1 LIFSFFRKQELTMHF
16 LLGFLLGY
24 YTRNKPLLAATL
36 TIIALFFFIVL
47 PAIALSGLAL
57 SVRRERL
64 SRPPQTRVPQLVGLD
79 YKTAET
85 TLHNSKLNIRVLA
98 HRYDP
103 PIEPGKILFQTPQA
117 GESVDCGTVVG
128 IVISKEE
135 HDIKRRLS
143 DHDQDRM
150 KRSLS
155 MKTLSDARPM
165 WSPCFSPCS

>member
-1 LIFSFFRKQELTMHF
+1 MHF

-36 TIIALFFFIVL
+36 LGFALFCFIVM

-64 SRPPQTRVPQLVGLD
+64 SRPPQTRVPPLVGLD

-98 HRYDP
+98 HRYEP
-103 PIEPGKILFQTPQA
+103 PVEPGKILFQTPQV

-128 IVISKEE
+128 VTISSEDPFK
-135 HDIKRRLS
+135 KKS
-143 DHDQDRM
+143 
-150 KRSLS
+150 
-155 MKTLSDARPM
+155 
-165 WSPCFSPCS
+165 SP

>member
-1 LIFSFFRKQELTMHF
+1 MSVSAPRFFHSLEIRKLTMHF

-36 TIIALFFFIVL
+36 TIIALLFFIVL

-85 TLHNSKLNIRVLA
+85 TLHKLRLNIRVLA
-98 HRYDP
+98 YRYDQP
-103 PIEPGKILFQTPQA
+103 AEPGTI
-117 GESVDCGTVVG
+117 
-128 IVISKEE
+128 I
-135 HDIKRRLS
+135 
-143 DHDQDRM
+143 
-150 KRSLS
+150 
-155 MKTLSDARPM
+155 
-165 WSPCFSPCS
+165 

>member
-1 LIFSFFRKQELTMHF
+1 MHF
-16 LLGFLLGY
+16 LSGFLLGY

-64 SRPPQTRVPQLVGLD
+64 SRPPQTRVPPIVGLD
-79 YKTAET
+79 YKTAES

-103 PIEPGKILFQTPQA
+103 PAEPGTIIFQTPQV
-117 GESVDCGTVVG
+117 GESVDHGTVVG
-128 IVISKEE
+128 VVISDENPNK
-135 HDIKRRLS
+135 S
-143 DHDQDRM
+143 
-150 KRSLS
+150 RS
-155 MKTLSDARPM
+155 P
-165 WSPCFSPCS
+165 

>member
-1 LIFSFFRKQELTMHF
+1 MHF

-85 TLHNSKLNIRVLA
+85 TLHKLRLNIRVLA
-98 HRYDP
+98 YRYDQP
-103 PIEPGKILFQTPQA
+103 AEPGTIIFQTPQV

-128 IVISKEE
+128 IVISKE
-135 HDIKRRLS
+135 DSYKRRL
-143 DHDQDRM
+143 
-150 KRSLS
+150 
-155 MKTLSDARPM
+155 P
-165 WSPCFSPCS
+165 

>member
-1 LIFSFFRKQELTMHF
+1 MHF

-24 YTRNKPLLAATL
+24 YTRNRPLLAATL
-36 TIIALFFFIVL
+36 LGFALVCFIVL

-85 TLHNSKLNIRVLA
+85 TLHNTKLNIRVLA

-103 PIEPGKILFQTPQA
+103 PVEPGKILFQSPQA
-117 GESVDCGTVVG
+117 GESVDYGIAVGVVVSREDPSNKSHVPQ
-128 IVISKEE
+128 I
-135 HDIKRRLS
+135 R
-143 DHDQDRM
+143 
-150 KRSLS
+150 
-155 MKTLSDARPM
+155 
-165 WSPCFSPCS
+165 

>member
-1 LIFSFFRKQELTMHF
+1 MHF

-36 TIIALFFFIVL
+36 TIIALLFFIVL

-103 PIEPGKILFQTPQA
+103 VVEPGKIPSILLRNRWQT
-117 GESVDCGTVVG
+117 
-128 IVISKEE
+128 EE
-135 HDIKRRLS
+135 EQSEQCKRKAKKVFI
-143 DHDQDRM
+143 HQ
-150 KRSLS
+150 
-155 MKTLSDARPM
+155 
-165 WSPCFSPCS
+165 

>member
-1 LIFSFFRKQELTMHF
+1 MHF

-24 YTRNKPLLAATL
+24 YTRNRPLLAATL
-36 TIIALFFFIVL
+36 TVMALVCFIVL

-64 SRPPQTRVPQLVGLD
+64 SRPPQTRVPPLVGLD

-103 PIEPGKILFQTPQA
+103 PVEPGKILFQSPQA
-117 GESVDCGTVVG
+117 GESVDYGIAVGVV
-128 IVISKEE
+128 V
-135 HDIKRRLS
+135 RREDPS
-143 DHDQDRM
+143 NKSHVHQIR
-150 KRSLS
+150 
-155 MKTLSDARPM
+155 
-165 WSPCFSPCS
+165 

>member
-1 LIFSFFRKQELTMHF
+1 MHF

-36 TIIALFFFIVL
+36 LGFALVCFIVL

-64 SRPPQTRVPQLVGLD
+64 SRPPQTRVPPLVGLD

-85 TLHNSKLNIRVLA
+85 TLHNAKLNIRVLA

-103 PIEPGKILFQTPQA
+103 PIEPDKILFQSPQA

-128 IVISKEE
+128 LTISSEDPYK
-135 HDIKRRLS
+135 KKS
-143 DHDQDRM
+143 
-150 KRSLS
+150 
-155 MKTLSDARPM
+155 
-165 WSPCFSPCS
+165 SP

>member
-1 LIFSFFRKQELTMHF
+1 LGESAAPTFDEELAK
-16 LLGFLLGY
+16 LDIG
-24 YTRNKPLLAATL
+24 PLFTGLVEGPAWYRTDRPATL
-36 TIIALFFFIVL
+36 TIIALVFFVVL

-64 SRPPQTRVPQLVGLD
+64 SRPPQTRVPPLVGLD

-103 PIEPGKILFQTPQA
+103 PVEPGRVLFQTPQV

-128 IVISKEE
+128 IVISR
-135 HDIKRRLS
+135 DGGI
-143 DHDQDRM
+143 D
-150 KRSLS
+150 KRSS
-155 MKTLSDARPM
+155 R
-165 WSPCFSPCS
+165 

>member
-1 LIFSFFRKQELTMHF
+1 MHF

-36 TIIALFFFIVL
+36 LGFALVCFIVL

-64 SRPPQTRVPQLVGLD
+64 SRPPQTRVPPLVGLD

-98 HRYDP
+98 HPYDP
-103 PIEPGKILFQTPQA
+103 EVEPGKILFQTPQA
-117 GESVDCGTVVG
+117 RELVDCGTVVG
-128 IVISKEE
+128 VTISR
-135 HDIKRRLS
+135 DRRF
-143 DHDQDRM
+143 DQKSTR
-150 KRSLS
+150 
-155 MKTLSDARPM
+155 
-165 WSPCFSPCS
+165 

>member
-1 LIFSFFRKQELTMHF
+1 VLLVFSFFRKPELTMHF

-36 TIIALFFFIVL
+36 TVIALVCFIVL
-47 PAIALSGLAL
+47 PAIVLSGLAL

-64 SRPPQTRVPQLVGLD
+64 SRPPQTRVPPLVGLD

-85 TLHNSKLNIRVLA
+85 TLHNAKLNIRILA

-103 PIEPGKILFQTPQA
+103 PIEPGKILLQSPQA

-128 IVISKEE
+128 LTVSRDNPTTKSVFVER
-135 HDIKRRLS
+135 K
-143 DHDQDRM
+143 
-150 KRSLS
+150 
-155 MKTLSDARPM
+155 
-165 WSPCFSPCS
+165 

>member
-1 LIFSFFRKQELTMHF
+1 MHF

-36 TIIALFFFIVL
+36 TIIALLFFIVL

-64 SRPPQTRVPQLVGLD
+64 SRPPQTRVPPIVGLD
-79 YKTAET
+79 YKTAES

-103 PIEPGKILFQTPQA
+103 PAEPGTIIFQTPQV
-117 GESVDCGTVVG
+117 GESVDHGTVVG
-128 IVISKEE
+128 VVISDENPNK
-135 HDIKRRLS
+135 S
-143 DHDQDRM
+143 
-150 KRSLS
+150 RS
-155 MKTLSDARPM
+155 P
-165 WSPCFSPCS
+165 

>member
-1 LIFSFFRKQELTMHF
+1 MHF
-16 LLGFLLGY
+16 LSGFLLGY

-47 PAIALSGLAL
+47 PAIALSGLYL

-64 SRPPQTRVPQLVGLD
+64 SRPPQTRVPQLIGLD

-103 PIEPGKILFQTPQA
+103 PVEPGKILFQTPQA
-117 GESVDCGTVVG
+117 GESVDCGTIVG
-128 IVISKEE
+128 ITVSRENPTTKSVRVER
-135 HDIKRRLS
+135 K
-143 DHDQDRM
+143 
-150 KRSLS
+150 
-155 MKTLSDARPM
+155 
-165 WSPCFSPCS
+165 

>member
-1 LIFSFFRKQELTMHF
+1 MHF

-36 TIIALFFFIVL
+36 TIIALLCFVVV

-103 PIEPGKILFQTPQA
+103 TVEPDRVLFQTPQA

-128 IVISKEE
+128 ITISRADP
-135 HDIKRRLS
+135 HDKKALS
-143 DHDQDRM
+143 TYDGELN
-150 KRSLS
+150 K
-155 MKTLSDARPM
+155 AR
-165 WSPCFSPCS
+165 

>member
-1 LIFSFFRKQELTMHF
+1 MHF

-36 TIIALFFFIVL
+36 TIIALVCFIVL

-57 SVRRERL
+57 SVRHEKL

-85 TLHNSKLNIRVLA
+85 THNSKLNIRVLA

-103 PIEPGKILFQTPQA
+103 PVEPGKVLFQTPQA
-117 GESVDCGTVVG
+117 GESVDCGTLVG
-128 IVISKEE
+128 ITISKE
-135 HDIKRRLS
+135 DPDKKLY
-143 DHDQDRM
+143 
-150 KRSLS
+150 
-155 MKTLSDARPM
+155 
-165 WSPCFSPCS
+165 SP

>member
-1 LIFSFFRKQELTMHF
+1 MHF

-36 TIIALFFFIVL
+36 TIIALLCFVVV

-64 SRPPQTRVPQLVGLD
+64 SRPPQTRVPALVGLD

-98 HRYDP
+98 DRYDP
-103 PIEPGKILFQTPQA
+103 PVEPGKILFQSPQA
-117 GESVDCGTVVG
+117 GESVNCGTAVGVV
-128 IVISKEE
+128 VSKDDPGNKS
-135 HDIKRRLS
+135 HFLQTR
-143 DHDQDRM
+143 
-150 KRSLS
+150 
-155 MKTLSDARPM
+155 
-165 WSPCFSPCS
+165 

>member
-1 LIFSFFRKQELTMHF
+1 MHF

-36 TIIALFFFIVL
+36 LGFALVCFIVL

-64 SRPPQTRVPQLVGLD
+64 SRPPQTRVPPLVGLD

-103 PIEPGKILFQTPQA
+103 PIEPGKIIFQTPQA

-128 IVISKEE
+128 ITISKEN
-135 HDIKRRLS
+135 
-143 DHDQDRM
+143 
-150 KRSLS
+150 
-155 MKTLSDARPM
+155 PM
-165 WSPCFSPCS
+165 TMPNSNFQIRTCQ